1 MLRPEQERVLKGAM
15 YWLGARLAKRQR
27 LPDEWSISLLVGIH
41 RDLFASLFPEHAAK
55 LRQVDVSLGGRTIPV
70 PAKIQYRLVDIVKEA
85 QSIIEQARSVGD
97 DEQRIQAVL
106 PRIARHHADCVLV
119 QPFIDGN
126 KRWAR
131 QVLSALLVDCG
142 FWPGARICADERER
156 YMDGIDKSIA
166 GDHDQLA
173 ELILEGWLRLE
184 QDFSSGN
191 Y

>member
-1 MLRPEQERVLKGAM
+1 M
-15 YWLGARLAKRQR
+15 
-27 LPDEWSISLLVGIH
+27 
-41 RDLFASLFPEHAAK
+41 
-55 LRQVDVSLGGRTIPV
+55 DVSFRGHTIPV
-70 PAKIQYRLVDIVKEA
+70 PAQIQYRLIDIVREA
-85 QSIIEQARSVGD
+85 QGIIEQARGIGD
-97 DEQRIQAVL
+97 DDERIQAVL
-106 PRIARHHADCVLV
+106 PRIARLHADCVVV

-142 FWPGARICADERER
+142 FWPGARIDADERER
-156 YMDGIDKSIA
+156 YLDGIDKSIA

-184 QDFSSGN
+184 QDFSSGA